1 MKIDAVHIIVR
12 RLREALE
19 AIEKDI
25 EDTPEYRR
33 QESEAMI
40 AELNNLEARR

>member
-1 MKIDAVHIIVR
+1 MKINVVHIIVR

-25 EDTPEYRR
+25 EDAPEYRLL
-33 QESEAMI
+33 EIEAMK
-40 AELNNLEARR
+40 AELENLEARR